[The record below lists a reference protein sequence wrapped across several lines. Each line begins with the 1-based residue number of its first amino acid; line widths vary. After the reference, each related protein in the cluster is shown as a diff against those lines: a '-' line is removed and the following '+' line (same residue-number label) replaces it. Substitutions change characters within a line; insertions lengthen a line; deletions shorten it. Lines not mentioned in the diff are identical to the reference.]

1 MDRGSTTAFQTE
13 IVKDENKPFH
23 LLSVAFDSGTVYLSD
38 GNFAVTY
45 DSNTYN
51 PTGHFLSF
59 SDIVESNQ
67 LTIETVTVSLSG
79 VDQTYTNLLLSEDYI
94 DREVKIFKAFLNDS
108 NALVADPIQVFAGRI
123 SDAVVTED
131 NNSNTASISITCSSQ
146 FVDFDKTNGRYTNLE
161 SQQTFFSDDTGLRYS
176 SVILKDITW
185 GVEGSAKGSGFVA
198 TQSGITSV
206 QHAEN
211 AGSKTFLEGDQPT
224 NPSLSIQTISG
235 ARRLHFRYGGVTVGV
250 NETVIVDGVPTT
262 VFDNGDVIQP
272 LNNRELTVQTLD
284 ADGQGFATNL
294 PDDATITSDHTDLF
308 GGNEVT
314 VNDLPVPPVL
324 IETQNG
330 SADITINANNFIDVN
345 DFVILDSNAV
355 DVGGFVFDGSILSKV
370 KSATKNTITAEVQ
383 QTVTPT
389 IEPLSTTSGSRQ
401 IIVDYQNHG
410 LSTSSK
416 ITIAN
421 ATATNGIGTS
431 ELNKQHDVYAVPDNN
446 RVVIQVTSNAT
457 ATGRGGGTSI
467 TIDSAT
473 PSNNVVETTASST
486 TITFNDVAHGLAT
499 NDIVDISGLH
509 DVGGLTSD
517 LIGNEQTV
525 ASVPN
530 SNSFTITSSLSATST
545 DRGGGN
551 QISITRPKKA
561 TSTASKGSAGMK
573 IDVPFK
579 QIR

>member
-224 NPSLSIQTISG
+224 NPYLSIQTISG

-446 RVVIQVTSNAT
+446 RVVIQVPSNAT

-530 SNSFTITSSLSATST
+530 ANSFTITSSVAASST

>member
-467 TIDSAT
+467 TVDSAT

-486 TITFNDVAHGLAT
+486 TVTFNDVAHGLAT

-530 SNSFTITSSLSATST
+530 ANSFTITSSVAATST

>member
-1 MDRGSTTAFQTE
+1 MDRGSTSGFQTE
-13 IVKDENKPFH
+13 VVKDANRPFH
-23 LLSVAFDSGTVYLSD
+23 LLEVAFDSGTVYLSD
-38 GNFAVTY
+38 GFIPITY

-59 SDIVESNQ
+59 SDITESNQ
-67 LTIETVTVSLSG
+67 LSIESITITLSG
-79 VDQTYTNLLLSEDYI
+79 VEQTYSNILLSEDYL
-94 DREVKIFKAFLNDS
+94 DREVKIFKAFLNSS
-108 NALVADPIQVFAGRI
+108 NALVTDPLQIFAGRI
-123 SDAVVTED
+123 NDALISED
-131 NNSNTASISITCSSQ
+131 NNSNTAAISVTCSSQ
-146 FVDFDKTNGRYTNLE
+146 FVNFEKTNGRYTNLE
-161 SQQTFFSDDTGLRYS
+161 SQQTFFSDDTGLRYA

-185 GVEGSAKGSGFVA
+185 GVEGSAKGSAFVA

-211 AGSKTFLEGDQPT
+211 AGSQTFLEGDQPT
-224 NPSLSIQTISG
+224 NPTLTIETISA
-235 ARRLHFRYGGVTVGV
+235 ARRLYFRYGGATFGV
-250 NETVIVDGVPTT
+250 NEKVIVDGVPTT
-262 VFDNGDVIQP
+262 IFDNGDVIQP
-272 LNNRELTVQTLD
+272 IVNKEFTVETVD

-294 PDDATITSDHTDLF
+294 PDDATITADHTDLF

-324 IETQNG
+324 IETTSG
-330 SADITINANNFIDVN
+330 SADITINANNFVDVG
-345 DFVILDSNAV
+345 DLVILDSNAA
-355 DVGGFVFDGSILSKV
+355 DAGGFVFDGSLLSKV
-370 KSATKNTITAEVQ
+370 KSATKDTITAEVQ

-389 IEPLSTTSGSRQ
+389 IEPLTTVSGSNQ
-401 IIVDYQNHG
+401 IIVDYQEHG

-457 ATGRGGGTSI
+457 SSGRGGGTSI

-473 PSNNVVETTASST
+473 PANNVIETTASST
-486 TITFNDVAHGLAT
+486 TVTINDVAHGLAT
-499 NDIVDISGLH
+499 NDKVFISGLQ
-509 DVGGLTSD
+509 DVGGLTGD
-517 LIGNEQTV
+517 LIGGEQTV
-525 ASVPN
+525 ASVPDAN
-530 SNSFTITSSLSATST
+530 TYTITSSVAASST
-545 DRGGGN
+545 ASGGGN

-561 TSTASKGSAGMK
+561 TSTASKGGSGMK

-579 QIR
+579 AIR

>member
-13 IVKDENKPFH
+13 IVKAENKPFH
-23 LLSVAFDSGTVYLSD
+23 LLSVAFDSGTVFLSD
-38 GNFAVTY
+38 GNFEVTF

-51 PTGHFLSF
+51 PTGSFLAF

-67 LTIETVTVSLSG
+67 LTIESVTVSLSG
-79 VDQTYTNLLLSEDYI
+79 VDQTHTNILLSEDYI

-108 NALVADPIQVFAGRI
+108 NALVADPVQVFAGRI
-123 SDAVVTED
+123 SDAVVAED
-131 NNSNTASISITCSSQ
+131 NDTNTASISITCSSQ
-146 FVDFDKTNGRYTNLE
+146 FIDFDKTNGRYTNLE
-161 SQQTFFSDDTGLRYS
+161 SQQTFFSDDTGFRYS

-224 NPSLSIQTISG
+224 NPTLTVETISG
-235 ARRLHFRYGGVTVGV
+235 ARRLHFRYGGATFGV
-250 NETVIVDGVPTT
+250 NETVVVDGVPTT

-272 LNNRELTVQTLD
+272 LNNVELTVQTVD
-284 ADGQGFATNL
+284 ADGQGFATNI
-294 PDDATITSDHTDLF
+294 PDDATITSDHTNVF

-486 TITFNDVAHGLAT
+486 TVTFNDVAHGLAT

-517 LIGNEQTV
+517 LIGNQQTV

-530 SNSFTITSSLSATST
+530 ANSFTITSSVAATTTES
-545 DRGGGN
+545 GGGN

>member
-23 LLSVAFDSGTVYLSD
+23 LLSVAFESGTVYLSD

-94 DREVKIFKAFLNDS
+94 DREVKIFKEFFNDS

-486 TITFNDVAHGLAT
+486 TVTFNDVAHGLAT

-530 SNSFTITSSLSATST
+530 ANSFTITSSVAATST

>member
-486 TITFNDVAHGLAT
+486 TVTFNDVAHGLAT

-530 SNSFTITSSLSATST
+530 ANSFTITSSVAATST
-545 DRGGGN
+545 ESGGGN

>member
-211 AGSKTFLEGDQPT
+211 AGSKTFLEGAQPT

-416 ITIAN
+416 TTIAN

-486 TITFNDVAHGLAT
+486 TVTFNDVAHGLAT

-530 SNSFTITSSLSATST
+530 ANSFTITSSVAATST
-545 DRGGGN
+545 ESGGGN

>member
-530 SNSFTITSSLSATST
+530 ANSFTITSSVAATST
-545 DRGGGN
+545 ESGGGN

>member
-13 IVKDENKPFH
+13 ILKDENKPFH

-486 TITFNDVAHGLAT
+486 TVTFNDAAHGLAVD
-499 NDIVDISGLH
+499 DIVDISGLH

-517 LIGNEQTV
+517 SIGNEQTV

-530 SNSFTITSSLSATST
+530 ANSFTITSSVAATST
-545 DRGGGN
+545 ESGGGN

>member
-473 PSNNVVETTASST
+473 PSNNVVETTAASPT
-486 TITFNDVAHGLAT
+486 VTFNDVAHGLAT

-530 SNSFTITSSLSATST
+530 ANSFTITSSVAATST
-545 DRGGGN
+545 ESGGGN

>member
-211 AGSKTFLEGDQPT
+211 AGSKTFLEGDKPT

-530 SNSFTITSSLSATST
+530 ANSFTITSSVAATST
-545 DRGGGN
+545 ESGGGN

>member
-235 ARRLHFRYGGVTVGV
+235 ARRLHFRYGGVTIGV

-486 TITFNDVAHGLAT
+486 TVTFNDVAHGLAT

-530 SNSFTITSSLSATST
+530 ANSFTITSSVAATST
-545 DRGGGN
+545 ESGGGN

>member
-38 GNFAVTY
+38 GNFAVSY

-235 ARRLHFRYGGVTVGV
+235 ARRLHFRYGGVTIGV

-530 SNSFTITSSLSATST
+530 ANSFTITSSVAATST
-545 DRGGGN
+545 ESGGGN

>member
-23 LLSVAFDSGTVYLSD
+23 LLSVAFDSGPVYLSD

-161 SQQTFFSDDTGLRYS
+161 SQQTFFSGDTGLRYS

-473 PSNNVVETTASST
+473 PSNNVVETTAS
-486 TITFNDVAHGLAT
+486 
-499 NDIVDISGLH
+499 
-509 DVGGLTSD
+509 
-517 LIGNEQTV
+517 
-525 ASVPN
+525 
-530 SNSFTITSSLSATST
+530 
-545 DRGGGN
+545 
-551 QISITRPKKA
+551 
-561 TSTASKGSAGMK
+561 
-573 IDVPFK
+573 
-579 QIR
+579 

>member
-161 SQQTFFSDDTGLRYS
+161 SQQTFFSGDTGLRYS

-486 TITFNDVAHGLAT
+486 TVTFNDVAHGLAV

-530 SNSFTITSSLSATST
+530 ANSFTITSSVAATST

>member
-467 TIDSAT
+467 TVDSAT

-486 TITFNDVAHGLAT
+486 TVTFNDVAHGLAT

-530 SNSFTITSSLSATST
+530 ANSFTITSSVAATST
-545 DRGGGN
+545 ESGGGN

>member
-421 ATATNGIGTS
+421 ATATNGIGAS

-467 TIDSAT
+467 TVDSAT

-486 TITFNDVAHGLAT
+486 TVTFNDVAHGLAV

-530 SNSFTITSSLSATST
+530 ANSFTITSSVAATST
-545 DRGGGN
+545 ESGGGN